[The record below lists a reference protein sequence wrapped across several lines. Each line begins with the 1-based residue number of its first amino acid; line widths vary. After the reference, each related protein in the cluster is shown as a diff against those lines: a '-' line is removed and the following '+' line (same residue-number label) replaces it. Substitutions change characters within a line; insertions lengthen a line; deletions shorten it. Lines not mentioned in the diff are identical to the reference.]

1 MLFHYEG
8 SPPPLDY
15 PRPTKIDQNGTKASN
30 IEDRHLS
37 FDNWWAVVQFSPTSQ
52 LWVLV
57 YCSPTKLFQPSTVQQ
72 ISVLSSWTCR
82 RYSMREKISFRPIP
96 IIPRFWD
103 FTNRIERSRWGMR
116 DSLFRS
122 RWRSKRR
129 FPISKERTILV
140 AGVET
145 ISSLGAFTWIWGE
158 QYKGRKR
165 SHRFLQ
171 DLQLS
176 MTKGRLDWWAVNG
189 QRDIC
194 SSHFKASNLINI

>member
-1 MLFHYEG
+1 MSCG
-8 SPPPLDY
+8 SVFANQPAMGISILLANKTI
-15 PRPTKIDQNGTKASN
+15 PTINSSANIGSIIMDMPATIDEKEAAIATATNS
-30 IEDRHLS
+30 
-37 FDNWWAVVQFSPTSQ
+37 
-52 LWVLV
+52 
-57 YCSPTKLFQPSTVQQ
+57 YCL
-72 ISVLSSWTCR
+72 
-82 RYSMREKISFRPIP
+82 
-96 IIPRFWD
+96 WD

>member
-1 MLFHYEG
+1 MSCGSVFANQPAMGISILLANKTIPTINSSANIGSIIMDMPAIFNAREDLISSDTDHSSLLRLYE
-8 SPPPLDY
+8 PHW
-15 PRPTKIDQNGTKASN
+15 TKPVGDF
-30 IEDRHLS
+30 RH
-37 FDNWWAVVQFSPTSQ
+37 
-52 LWVLV
+52 
-57 YCSPTKLFQPSTVQQ
+57 
-72 ISVLSSWTCR
+72 
-82 RYSMREKISFRPIP
+82 
-96 IIPRFWD
+96 
-103 FTNRIERSRWGMR
+103 
-116 DSLFRS
+116 SLFRS

-165 SHRFLQ
+165 SYRFLQ

-189 QRDIC
+189 HRDIC